1 MIHQHFQATGTLETV
16 LDVSGLM
23 SVTLRGDDVQG
34 FDTRWDG
41 VLLLTEDVLAGK
53 ILDVDT
59 RVSATQHRTGNDN
72 E

>member
-1 MIHQHFQATGTLETV
+1 MGITW
-16 LDVSGLM
+16 
-23 SVTLRGDDVQG
+23 RGDVVQG

-41 VLLLTEDVLAGK
+41 VLSLTEDVLAGK

-59 RVSATQHRTGNDN
+59 RVSATQHRTDNDN